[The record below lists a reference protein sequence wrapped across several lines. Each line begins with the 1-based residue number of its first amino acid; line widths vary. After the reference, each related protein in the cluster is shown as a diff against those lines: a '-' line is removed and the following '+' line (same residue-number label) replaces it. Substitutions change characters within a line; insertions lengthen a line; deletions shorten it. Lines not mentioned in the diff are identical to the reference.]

1 MVRWRARPVHW
12 LLLGIVLSAAIAAVL
27 GWRSSAHTPVIHIGI
42 NSWTGYDP
50 LILAE
55 ARQGAN
61 PPVRI
66 DLRRYPST
74 VTEMQAMKDGLLQG
88 AGFTLDEAFSLAA
101 SWRPIKIVLIM
112 DYSVG
117 GDMIVGQRHIHN
129 MRDLRGKRVGYE
141 GTLVGE
147 FLLRRA
153 LQLNFIRP
161 SDVTLVNVN
170 ASDWLRVFHEATI
183 DALVCFNPMA
193 NRLLHEENGNLL
205 FSSSQI
211 PHEIIDVL
219 AFTEAFFEANPKAV
233 RELARAWFESL
244 DYQRRHPQQA
254 AGMIAARKGITP
266 DDYLL
271 GLSGLVAPDLEENR
285 RMLDLASEK
294 NLFKYSQHIIDFMLE
309 KGLLSARLNTL
320 EIFDASTVNALA
332 QP

>member
-1 MVRWRARPVHW
+1 
-12 LLLGIVLSAAIAAVL
+12 
-27 GWRSSAHTPVIHIGI
+27 
-42 NSWTGYDP
+42 
-50 LILAE
+50 
-55 ARQGAN
+55 
-61 PPVRI
+61 
-66 DLRRYPST
+66 
-74 VTEMQAMKDGLLQG
+74 MKDGLLQG

-244 DYQRRHPQQA
+244 DYLRRHPQQA

-309 KGLLSARLNTL
+309 KGLLNARLNTL